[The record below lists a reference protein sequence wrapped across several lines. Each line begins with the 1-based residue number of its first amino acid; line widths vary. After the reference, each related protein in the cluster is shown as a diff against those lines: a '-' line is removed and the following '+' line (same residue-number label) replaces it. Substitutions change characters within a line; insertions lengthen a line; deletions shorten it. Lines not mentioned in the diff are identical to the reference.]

1 MKHNTIILKNYSNIF
16 LEYVS
21 AAVVTPGELLEL
33 TTAGF
38 VQDHSTAGGN
48 VLGPMFAI
56 EDALQGKAIW
66 DNYASGALVRVWI
79 PTRGDE
85 VYAILADGQHIEIG
99 EALESNASG
108 YLQKWTGDAGDSTN
122 ATKLLSI
129 VGYALEA
136 KDLSGDSS
144 AVESE
149 GDLATNQRIKIR
161 IV

>member
-16 LEYVS
+16 LEYTS

-33 TTAGF
+33 TTAGL

-85 VYAILADGQHIEIG
+85 VYAILADGQHVEIG
-99 EALESNASG
+99 EPLESNASG
-108 YLQKWTGDAGDSTN
+108 YLQEWAGDTGDSTN

>member
-33 TTAGF
+33 TTAGL

-99 EALESNASG
+99 EPLESNASG
-108 YLQKWTGDAGDSTN
+108 YLQKWAGDTGDSTN